1 MFEISKFIP
10 ELPID
15 SWWFFG
21 AVLTTLVVAIALV
34 IRFVSSTTDDIDP
47 VEIDRQMLSS
57 VRELTRTGEI
67 TDDEYRSIKGQL
79 VERLKLTDEEGKVSE
94 QSKTAATSFA
104 PPLDKTKPLDETKDQ
119 KDGDS
124 ALHQNPIHDDFD
136 PANPSSET

>member
-21 AVLTTLVVAIALV
+21 SVMTGLVIAIALV
-34 IRFVSSTTDDIDP
+34 IRFVSSKTDDIDP

-67 TDDEYRSIKGQL
+67 TDDEYRSIKGRL
-79 VERLKLTDEEGKVSE
+79 VERLKLTEEERKNSSE
-94 QSKTAATSFA
+94 DSRTSKTLSLTS
-104 PPLDKTKPLDETKDQ
+104 LDEPPTQ
-119 KDGDS
+119 NEADS
-124 ALHQNPIHDDFD
+124 AIQQDSTDSDSDHTNP
-136 PANPSSET
+136 TT